1 MCADVALDEG
11 ELITLRLTHHC
22 VVDMDVTLCDGG
34 CFGGI

>member
-11 ELITLRLTHHC
+11 ELVGSRLTHHC
-22 VVDMDVTLCDGG
+22 AINMDVTLCDEG

>member
-11 ELITLRLTHHC
+11 ELITLRFAHHC
-22 VVDMDVTLCDGG
+22 AVNMDITLFDGG